1 MARLVA
7 VCGDM
12 ADKPITV
19 HEAGRKGGNSR
30 AERQTPEQR
39 SALARK
45 AAQARWAKARKR
57 KPKA

>member
-1 MARLVA
+1 MARFVA

-12 ADKPITV
+12 ADKPITL

-30 AERQTPEQR
+30 AKRQTPQQR

-45 AAQARWAKARKR
+45 AALAKWARVKKR
-57 KPKA
+57 KN